1 MLNLSKGI
9 IAILLAAALSWS
21 STAIA
26 HPSQASG
33 SSHHS
38 HNTSSSACAY
48 SCSQAGHGSS
58 AFDEH
63 SHGGSPCGECS
74 CWG

>member
-26 HPSQASG
+26 HPSGASAPAHG
-33 SSHHS
+33 HQS
-38 HNTSSSACAY
+38 TSSGACAY
-48 SCSQAGHGSS
+48 TCTLLG
-58 AFDEH
+58 
-63 SHGGSPCGECS
+63 HGGSTYTGGNCGTCS

>member
-1 MLNLSKGI
+1 MLGLSKGI

-26 HPSQASG
+26 HPSQASAPAHG
-33 SSHHS
+33 HH
-38 HNTSSSACAY
+38 NSSSGACAY
-48 SCSQAGHGSS
+48 SCTLAGHGGSTFDS
-58 AFDEH
+58 DEH
-63 SHGGSPCGECS
+63 EGSPCGDCS

>member
-1 MLNLSKGI
+1 MLNLSKGT

-26 HPSQASG
+26 HPPEASAPSHG
-33 SSHHS
+33 HHS
-38 HNTSSSACAY
+38 SSADACAY
-48 SCSQAGHGSS
+48 SCTLLG
-58 AFDEH
+58 
-63 SHGGSPCGECS
+63 HGGSTFTQQGNCGTCT

>member
-1 MLNLSKGI
+1 MLNLSKGT

-26 HPSQASG
+26 HPPEASAP
-33 SSHHS
+33 SHGH
-38 HNTSSSACAY
+38 HSSSAGACAY
-48 SCSQAGHGSS
+48 TCSLLG
-58 AFDEH
+58 
-63 SHGGSPCGECS
+63 HGGSTFDKHDGSSCGDCS